1 MRNRSWR
8 WAASPV
14 LLAAV
19 TCVVPAIV
27 AAAPAAATDGGVGA
41 CTTVS
46 IPVALT
52 QGGPANQ
59 TVSAEYCTPGGRATG
74 IDVLAAGATYSHIYW
89 DFPVDAGTYN
99 FTDKLLTAG
108 QAVLAFDKI
117 GTGSSSRPLSTE
129 VTFSS
134 DVYVLHQMIGW
145 ARSSGYAQVNVIGH
159 SMGSFTA
166 VYDAATWPSDPTRLV
181 LTGFLNTITPG
192 GEEGL
197 STGLYPANQDPIF
210 DGDGLDSG
218 YLTTTPGTREA
229 LFYDPADVN
238 PAVVAYDEAHK
249 DTVTASEL
257 SSLVPVLDAPAAGN
271 AANGV
276 TAPVLIVDG
285 QEDALMCVGGAVN
298 CESWPAMHAFEAPY
312 FSSAASLTTI
322 SIPNTGHDVA
332 LSPTADISAAA
343 IEAWL
348 ALTPARG

>member
-1 MRNRSWR
+1 M
-8 WAASPV
+8 

-27 AAAPAAATDGGVGA
+27 AAAPAAAAVAGGGG

-59 TVSAEYCTPGGRATG
+59 TVSAQYCRPAGRAIA

-89 DFPVDAGTYN
+89 DFPVEPGTYN
-99 FTDKLLTAG
+99 FTDKMLAAG

-117 GTGSSSRPLSTE
+117 GTGSSSRPPSTD

-134 DVYVLHQMIGW
+134 DVYVLHQLIGW

-159 SMGSFTA
+159 SMGSFIA
-166 VYDAATWPSDPTRLV
+166 VYDAGTWPSDPTRLV

-197 STGLYPANQDPIF
+197 STDLYPANEDPLF
-210 DGDGLDSG
+210 ARDGLDPG

-229 LFYDPADVN
+229 LFYDPANVN
-238 PAVVAYDEAHK
+238 PAVVTYDEAHK

-257 SSLVPVLDAPAAGN
+257 SSLVPVLGAPAAGN
-271 AANGV
+271 IANSV

-285 QEDALMCVGGAVN
+285 QEDALLCVGGTVN
-298 CESWPAMHAFEAPY
+298 CDSWPAMYAFEAPY
-312 FSSAASLTTI
+312 FSSAASLAAI

-343 IEAWL
+343 IKAWL
-348 ALTPARG
+348 ALTPVKGG